1 MNFIFWLLKA
11 HKFKVLAFLLLSVA
25 TSLLGVGTLAF
36 INEYLLKSGD
46 EKGIYIAY
54 FAALLLTFFA
64 CSLFVEISLAR
75 FGQNF
80 IFKMQKRLVKQILD
94 TPFLKIEQITK
105 AKLLASLNNDVRI
118 ISFGLLR
125 FPDFIQSL
133 ILIIASSFYLYILS
147 PKIFL
152 F

>member
-1 MNFIFWLLKA
+1 MKFIIQLVIA
-11 HKFKVLAFLLLSVA
+11 HKFKVFAFLLLSVA

-46 EKGIYIAY
+46 EKSIYIAY

-80 IFKMQKRLVKQILD
+80 IFKMQKGSSNKSLTR
-94 TPFLKIEQITK
+94 PF
-105 AKLLASLNNDVRI
+105 
-118 ISFGLLR
+118 
-125 FPDFIQSL
+125 
-133 ILIIASSFYLYILS
+133 
-147 PKIFL
+147 
-152 F
+152 